1 MVIFFYQTGLI
12 TEAIIEI
19 ILRMDLLIVDRFSKF
34 LLRKDHGYEF
44 VSIVTENHIVFGVFF
59 DGTVTVIWQK
69 ELGSLYVSCNFGNEY
84 PDSIFLR
91 KKKQKT
97 KKKNK
102 KNNKQKQKKNKKT
115 NKQTKQTK
123 TKKKTTT
130 TQQQWNNIITKF
142 SFFIKTEII
151 NTDTG

>member
-1 MVIFFYQTGLI
+1 MVIFFYQIGLI

-34 LLRKDHGYEF
+34 LLRKDHEYEF
-44 VSIVTENHIVFGVFF
+44 VSIVTENHIVFGVCFF
-59 DGTVTVIWQK
+59 FFYGTVTVIWQK

-84 PDSIFLR
+84 PDSIFWG
-91 KKKQKT
+91 KK
-97 KKKNK
+97 K
-102 KNNKQKQKKNKKT
+102 KNNKKKKK
-115 NKQTKQTK
+115 KR
-123 TKKKTTT
+123 KKTTT